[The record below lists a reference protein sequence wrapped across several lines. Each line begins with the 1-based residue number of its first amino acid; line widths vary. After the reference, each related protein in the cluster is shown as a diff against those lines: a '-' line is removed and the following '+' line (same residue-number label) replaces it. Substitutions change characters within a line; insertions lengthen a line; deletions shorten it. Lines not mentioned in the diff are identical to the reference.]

1 MMPLLPSRT
10 GRKGNCSI
18 ASPALIPTRRSDELA
33 DMRQENVLS
42 DDNVWA
48 VQGLVLFAKSIQE
61 GVPRFASKMGSV
73 DPNPDWNIYA
83 TSCK

>member
-10 GRKGNCSI
+10 GRKGNSSI
-18 ASPALIPTRRSDELA
+18 AIPALIPTRRPDELA

-42 DDNVWA
+42 SDNVWA

-73 DPNPDWNIYA
+73 DPNPDWNIYVDLLV
-83 TSCK
+83 